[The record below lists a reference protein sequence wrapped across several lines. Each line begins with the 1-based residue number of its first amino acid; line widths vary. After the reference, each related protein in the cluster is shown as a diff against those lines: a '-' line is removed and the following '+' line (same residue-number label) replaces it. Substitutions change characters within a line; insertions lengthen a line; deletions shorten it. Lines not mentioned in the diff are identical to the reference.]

1 MYPASSWLVHYVS
14 KPQMM
19 VVMMM
24 VADGSGIIVIGPNAG
39 LARCT
44 LEDPTR
50 LHSACLS
57 CDRDGIHEDLAYGI
71 GVNVSLVI
79 LVLFLWG
86 VTQLIL

>member
-1 MYPASSWLVHYVS
+1 
-14 KPQMM
+14 MM

-24 VADGSGIIVIGPNAG
+24 VADGSGIIVIGPNTG

-50 LHSACLS
+50 FHSACLS
-57 CDRDGIHEDLAYGI
+57 CDRDGIQDLAYGI
-71 GVNVSLVI
+71 GVNVSLLI

-86 VTQLIL
+86 VIQRIL

>member
-1 MYPASSWLVHYVS
+1 MHYVS
-14 KPQMM
+14 KTQ
-19 VVMMM
+19 VMMM
-24 VADGSGIIVIGPNAG
+24 VADRSGIIVIGPNTG